1 MPPVV
6 IDQIIRSR
14 RRTLGLQINSDASLI
29 VRAPQR
35 ASLGDIQR
43 VVQEKLSWI
52 NKKQQQ
58 ARQRQAQR
66 AQRHFNE
73 GEEFLYL
80 GQRYKLLVSSE
91 AETPLSFTE
100 DGFQL
105 SSKHHPQARSRFI
118 AWYKQQAFAIISQ
131 RVRLYADQAGLTHS
145 RVKISSAKKQW
156 GSCNTQGVLN
166 FSWRVIM
173 APIMVVDYVVA
184 HELAH
189 LVHHNH
195 SKRFWNKV
203 GTIFPPYRE
212 AKAWLRQNH
221 HLLEL

>member
-1 MPPVV
+1 MSPVV

-14 RRTLGLQINSDASLI
+14 RRTLGLQINPDASLI

-58 ARQRQAQR
+58 ARERQAKLAQRQYL
-66 AQRHFNE
+66 E
-73 GEEFLYL
+73 GEDFLYL

-91 AETPLSFTE
+91 AQAPLSFTE

-105 SSKHHPQARSRFI
+105 SSKHHPQARSCFI
-118 AWYKQQAFAIISQ
+118 AWYKAQALAIISQ
-131 RVRLYADQAGLTHS
+131 RVQLYADQAGLTHS
-145 RVKISSAKKQW
+145 HIKISSAKKQW
-156 GSCNTQGVLN
+156 GSCNTRGVLN

-173 APIMVVDYVVA
+173 APIMIVDYVVA

-189 LVHHNH
+189 LAEHNH
-195 SKRFWNKV
+195 SKRFWDKV
-203 GTIFPPYRE
+203 GMIFPQYRQ
-212 AKAWLRQNH
+212 AKTWLRQNH
-221 HLLEL
+221 YLLEL